1 MKKILFGLI
10 VAAQLHAQ
18 EKPVKFVD
26 PIIGSDGHGHVFVG
40 ANVPFG
46 AVQVGPTQIVKGWD
60 WCSGYHYSDS
70 LIIGFSQTHLSG
82 TGIGDLGDVMLMP
95 YSGKLKLEHRHQ
107 NRDNG
112 GFGAIFSH
120 KNEKAEAGYYAVN
133 LPEVKV
139 RLTASERVGYHQYHY
154 KKNENRRVA
163 VDLFTGIGWDR
174 PTDTYIKQ
182 VDANTFVGYRMSSG
196 WAVDQRLW
204 FAIKTSVP
212 IKNFGIV
219 ADSAF
224 VDVKEKQGRRLVGQI
239 DFGMGTGKVEIKVGI
254 SPVSFEN
261 ALNNIQAEI
270 PGWNFENIKLLA
282 QEKWNKALS
291 VATVTT
297 NSVSE
302 KRTFY
307 TALYHSMIAP
317 ILFNDHDQTYR
328 GTDKKVYTQPGYDHY
343 TVFSLWDTYRQWHPL
358 MTLLA
363 PQKVPDFVKSMLDIY
378 EQQGKLPVWPLVGS
392 ETNCMVG
399 YSAVPVLADAILK
412 GFKGFDYEK
421 AFQAMKTTAMGDE
434 FGLQY
439 LKKTGFI
446 PAEQEVESVSKA
458 MEYAIGDKCIAMVAA
473 KLGHEE
479 DRKYF
484 EERAGYYKRYF
495 DKNSRF
501 VRGVMSDGIFREP
514 FDPFNIVHMKS
525 DFTEGNAWQYTF
537 MVPQD
542 LENYTA
548 LFGGKEAFLEK
559 LDSLFVVS
567 GDLGAEASPDV
578 SGLIGMYA
586 QGNEPEHHV
595 PYIYSALGRPDKTA
609 EKVKEITSKFYT
621 DKPDGICGNDD
632 CGQMSAWYVAS
643 AMGFYQVH
651 PADGRFYVGTPHFS
665 NLKMKV
671 GGKTL
676 NITAKNFGK
685 DNIYIQKIILNGKSI
700 NRTYLTYAE
709 LAAGGNL
716 VYEMG
721 KAGRRL

>member
-1 MKKILFGLI
+1 
-10 VAAQLHAQ
+10 
-18 EKPVKFVD
+18 
-26 PIIGSDGHGHVFVG
+26 
-40 ANVPFG
+40 
-46 AVQVGPTQIVKGWD
+46 
-60 WCSGYHYSDS
+60 
-70 LIIGFSQTHLSG
+70 
-82 TGIGDLGDVMLMP
+82 
-95 YSGKLKLEHRHQ
+95 
-107 NRDNG
+107 
-112 GFGAIFSH
+112 
-120 KNEKAEAGYYAVN
+120 
-133 LPEVKV
+133 
-139 RLTASERVGYHQYHY
+139 
-154 KKNENRRVA
+154 
-163 VDLFTGIGWDR
+163 
-174 PTDTYIKQ
+174 
-182 VDANTFVGYRMSSG
+182 
-196 WAVDQRLW
+196 
-204 FAIKTSVP
+204 
-212 IKNFGIV
+212 
-219 ADSAF
+219 
-224 VDVKEKQGRRLVGQI
+224 
-239 DFGMGTGKVEIKVGI
+239 
-254 SPVSFEN
+254 
-261 ALNNIQAEI
+261 
-270 PGWNFENIKLLA
+270 
-282 QEKWNKALS
+282 
-291 VATVTT
+291 
-297 NSVSE
+297 
-302 KRTFY
+302 
-307 TALYHSMIAP
+307 
-317 ILFNDHDQTYR
+317 
-328 GTDKKVYTQPGYDHY
+328 
-343 TVFSLWDTYRQWHPL
+343 

-378 EQQGKLPVWPLVGS
+378 DQQGKLPVWPLVGS

-421 AFQAMKTTAMGDE
+421 AFQAMKTTAMSDE

-501 VRGVMSDGIFREP
+501 VRGVMSDGKFREP

-567 GDLGAEASPDV
+567 GDMGAEASPDV

-595 PYIYSALGRPDKTA
+595 PYLYSALGRPDKTA

-685 DNIYIQKIILNGKSI
+685 DNIYIQKIILNGKTI

-721 KAGRRL
+721 KVGRRL

>member
-1 MKKILFGLI
+1 
-10 VAAQLHAQ
+10 
-18 EKPVKFVD
+18 
-26 PIIGSDGHGHVFVG
+26 
-40 ANVPFG
+40 
-46 AVQVGPTQIVKGWD
+46 
-60 WCSGYHYSDS
+60 
-70 LIIGFSQTHLSG
+70 
-82 TGIGDLGDVMLMP
+82 
-95 YSGKLKLEHRHQ
+95 
-107 NRDNG
+107 
-112 GFGAIFSH
+112 
-120 KNEKAEAGYYAVN
+120 
-133 LPEVKV
+133 
-139 RLTASERVGYHQYHY
+139 VGYHHYQY
-154 KKNENRRVA
+154 KKNETRRVA
-163 VDLFTGIGWDR
+163 LDLFTGIGWDR

-182 VDANTFVGYRMSSG
+182 VDATTFVGYRMSSG
-196 WAVDQRLW
+196 WAEDQRLW

-212 IKNFGIV
+212 VKNFGIV
-219 ADSAF
+219 VDSAF
-224 VDVKEKQGRRLVGQI
+224 VNVKEKQGRRLVGQI
-239 DFGMGTGKVEIKVGI
+239 DFGIGKGKVEIKVGI
-254 SPVSFEN
+254 SPVSSEN
-261 ALNNIQAEI
+261 ALKNIQAEI
-270 PGWNFENIKLLA
+270 PAWNFESIKMQA

-297 NSVSE
+297 STLSE

-317 ILFNDHDQTYR
+317 VLFNDHDQTYR
-328 GTDKKVYTQPGYDHY
+328 GTDKRVYSKPGYDHY
-343 TVFSLWDTYRQWHPL
+343 SVFSLWDTYRQWHPL

-363 PQKVPDFVKSMLDIY
+363 PQKVPDFVSTMLDIY
-378 EQQGKLPVWPLVGS
+378 DQQGKLPVWPLMGS

-399 YSAVPVLADAILK
+399 YSAVPVLADAIMK
-412 GFKGFDYEK
+412 DFKGFDYEK

-439 LKKTGFI
+439 LKKDGFI

-458 MEYAIGDKCIAMVAA
+458 MEYAIGDKCIAMVAQ

-501 VRGVMSDGIFREP
+501 VRGVMSDGKFREP

-548 LFGGKEAFLEK
+548 LFGGKEAFLKK
-559 LDSLFVVS
+559 LDSLFVVT

-595 PYIYSALGRPDKTA
+595 PYLYSVLGRPNKTA

-651 PADGRFYVGTPHFS
+651 PADGKFYVGTPHFS
-665 NLKMKV
+665 NIRLKV
-671 GGKTL
+671 GEKNL
-676 NITAKNFGK
+676 NITAKNFGR
-685 DNIYIQKIILNGKSI
+685 DNIYVKKITLNGKPI
-700 NRTYLTYAE
+700 DRTYLTYSE

-716 VYEMG
+716 VFEMG
-721 KAGRRL
+721 R